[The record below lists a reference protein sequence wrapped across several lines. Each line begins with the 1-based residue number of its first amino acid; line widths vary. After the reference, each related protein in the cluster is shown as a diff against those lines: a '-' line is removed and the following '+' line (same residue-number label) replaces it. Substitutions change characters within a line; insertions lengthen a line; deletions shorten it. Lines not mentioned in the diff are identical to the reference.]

1 MTKHV
6 IAIVLLCASGT
17 MRAAAGLVFTTP
29 DGWQKVPTS
38 SSMRVADFSLPRAAG
53 DVEDAELVLYYFAGS
68 GGGVDANL
76 ERWLGQMQQPDGR
89 PSRLRAKKQTRTVNG
104 LAVTLLDVSGTY
116 VAELSPGTAVRHNKP
131 NFRLRAAVIQ
141 TPRGPYYIKLTGPRK
156 TVARW
161 TRSFDQ
167 FVASLRFE

>member
-6 IAIVLLCASGT
+6 VAIVLFCALEVVY
-17 MRAAAGLVFTTP
+17 AAAGLTFTTP

-38 SSMRVADFSLPRAAG
+38 SSMRIADFSLPRGAG
-53 DVEDAELVLYYFAGS
+53 DVEDAELVLYYFSGG

-76 ERWLGQMQQPDGR
+76 QRWLGQMQQPDGR
-89 PSRLRAKKQTRTVNG
+89 PSSLKARKQTRKVNG
-104 LAVTLLDVSGTY
+104 LDVTLLDVSGTY
-116 VAELSPGTAVRHNKP
+116 VAELSPGVSVRHNKP
-131 NFRLRAAVIQ
+131 NFRLRAGVIQ
-141 TPRGPYYIKLTGPRK
+141 TPRGPYYIKLTGPKK
-156 TVARW
+156 TVAKW

>member
-17 MRAAAGLVFTTP
+17 VQAARLVFATP
-29 DGWQKVPTS
+29 DGWQKIPTS
-38 SSMRVADFSLPRAAG
+38 SSMRVADFSLPRAPG

-89 PSRLRAKKQTRTVNG
+89 PSRLRAKKQTRSVNG
-104 LAVTLLDVSGTY
+104 LGVTLLDVSGTY
-116 VAELSPGTAVRHNKP
+116 VAELSPGTSVRHNKP